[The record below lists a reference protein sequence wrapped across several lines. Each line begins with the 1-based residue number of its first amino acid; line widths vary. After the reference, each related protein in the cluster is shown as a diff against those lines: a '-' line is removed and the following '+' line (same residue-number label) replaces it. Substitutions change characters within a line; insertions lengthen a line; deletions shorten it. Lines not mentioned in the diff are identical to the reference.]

1 MLNAI
6 SPQARVLSNV
16 IKNTLKHCVPGATF
30 REIMRLAE
38 DPESTIESFIQVVQT
53 NQVYSTFFQSLDI
66 LSSRIVNW
74 EEEEEDNPARDG
86 LILKKS
92 VQLLNRNV
100 TRNVMAALQIN
111 RIRGAGLPR
120 TRHEHLFL
128 APKEQLNFSVLA
140 EDDCLERE
148 LPGSDAAFLAG
159 FHYDV
164 LLALYTTQKAPL
176 EVTMALVKSW
186 TEGLRAARLAAALA
200 AKVPSFHHHHYI
212 YGATLISPI
221 GKVLMAELF
230 PKELLTESWAAFIH
244 QCEKSENKSQLALWV
259 GEFRRFGLS
268 YSELSGLVISFLG
281 FFAPIESAV
290 YFHNNPQNL
299 IEKDRDLYRL
309 AALISV
315 SLALA
320 SFKVEEDFADNLNS
334 IHLRCLSDLG
344 IPLKTIPTIVE
355 KALR

>member
-1 MLNAI
+1 MPNAI
-6 SPQARVLSNV
+6 SPQTRVISKV
-16 IKNTLKHCVPGATF
+16 IKSTLKHCVPGATF

-38 DPESTIESFIQVVQT
+38 DHESTIESFIQVVQT
-53 NQVYSTFFQSLDI
+53 NPVYSTFFQSLDI
-66 LSSRIVNW
+66 LSSKIVNW

-120 TRHEHLFL
+120 TRYEHLFL
-128 APKEQLNFSVLA
+128 SPKEQLNFSSLA
-140 EDDCLERE
+140 EEDCLERE
-148 LPGSDAAFLAG
+148 LPGSDSAFLAG
-159 FHYDV
+159 YHYDV

-200 AKVPSFHHHHYI
+200 ANVPSFHHHHYI
-212 YGATLISPI
+212 YGATLVSPI

-230 PKELLTESWAAFIH
+230 PKELLTASWSHFVH
-244 QCEKSENKSQLALWV
+244 QCEKSESKSHLALWV
-259 GEFRRFGLS
+259 GEFHRFGVS
-268 YSELSGLVISFLG
+268 YAELSGLFISFLG

-290 YFHNNPQNL
+290 CFHNNPQNL
-299 IEKDRDLYRL
+299 MEQDSEQYRL

-315 SLALA
+315 SIVLA
-320 SFKVEEDFADNLNS
+320 SFKVEDDFKNHLSS

-344 IPLKTIPTIVE
+344 IPLKNIVAIVE
-355 KALR
+355 KAHR